1 MMSFTSVK
9 NQLDILSSNAEEILP
24 REDLIKKLKKSKEN
38 NIPLNIKLGCD
49 PSRPDLHIGHTV
61 VLNKL
66 KEFQDLGHNI
76 ILVIGDFTALIGD
89 PTGRNKTRPQISADE
104 TKVNSRTY
112 INQVSK
118 IIDIDKVRI
127 VYNSEWLN
135 SLNFSKIISLCSKFT
150 LAQFLERDDFNKRY
164 KSGKPISLHEFMYPL
179 AQAYDSVFLRSD
191 IEIGGTDQ
199 KFNLLLGRDLQK
211 EFNQNQQTI
220 LTMPLIEGTDG
231 IDKMSKSYDNYIAF
245 NDNAND
251 MYGKVLSIPDDLI
264 FKYFNLVTLISKA
277 EIEDYKFS
285 LKANKINHR
294 DLKRKLAREIVSIYH
309 DNKSASFAESNFDKI
324 FINKE
329 VPDDIPEIKI
339 SAKTKLVE
347 VIKSSNQVNSNSEI
361 RRLIKQNAIKI
372 DDIPIT
378 DIHFE
383 INPGKDIIVK
393 IGKRKFL
400 RVKKNSNE

>member
-1 MMSFTSVK
+1 MSFTSVK